1 MSDFE
6 ISFPKKLSGTFAKL
20 SMPQRSAIETELS
33 IYCDYGG
40 LEIQNAG
47 RKRQIYDFDYLSETD
62 FRHPDKH
69 RDDDGND
76 AYYAFDDDYLK
87 ATEGIFNK
95 QSSGKLCRRVSAHRR
110 NLQNCNTIYETS
122 FVENDVKYLK

>member
-1 MSDFE
+1 MPHISVIE
-6 ISFPKKLSGTFAKL
+6 I
-20 SMPQRSAIETELS
+20 E
-33 IYCDYGG
+33 DYGG